1 MVKRF
6 HALVIAALLA
16 TVPAMSASA
25 QAPGAQGPGAQAPQ
39 VTPPQGDG
47 HGDGPKVDPTPE
59 PKIAPPEPKIGPNP
73 EPKLVE
79 PPANLP
85 RPQTG
90 DAKINID
97 KLFEA
102 LKIAPTEESAK
113 YVENRIWA
121 LWLAAGGDTSNLL
134 MSRAKTAMEKKEL
147 DVALK
152 LLNAIID
159 LQPDYAEAWNRRAT
173 IYFNNKDYGSAI
185 ADIHEVLA
193 REPRHFGALAG
204 LGTIMQEIGD
214 DKAALEAYRRALALH
229 PKLEKIPEIV
239 KRLTEKVEGR
249 EI

>member
-1 MVKRF
+1 MANRF
-6 HALVIAALLA
+6 HTLLAAALLT
-16 TVPAMSASA
+16 TVPALSALA
-25 QAPGAQGPGAQAPQ
+25 QAPGPNVPAPTAPAPDAQPPAPDTQ
-39 VTPPQGDG
+39 PPAPDV
-47 HGDGPKVDPTPE
+47 K
-59 PKIAPPEPKIGPNP
+59 PPEGAEPRIGPNP
-73 EPKLVE
+73 EPKMVE
-79 PPANLP
+79 PPASLP

-134 MSRAKTAMEKKEL
+134 MGRVKTAIEKKEF

-159 LQPDYAEAWNRRAT
+159 LKPDYVEAWNRRAT
-173 IYFNNKDYGSAI
+173 IYFNTKDYISAI

-204 LGTIMQEIGD
+204 LGTIMQELGD
-214 DKAALEAYRRALALH
+214 DKAALEAYRRALAVH
-229 PKLEKIPEIV
+229 PKLEKIPDIV

-249 EI
+249 DI

>member
-1 MVKRF
+1 MANRF
-6 HALVIAALLA
+6 HALFAAALLA
-16 TVPAMSASA
+16 TVPAFGALA
-25 QAPGAQGPGAQAPQ
+25 QVPVPNAPAPDAQPPAPDVQPPGPDVKPPEGA
-39 VTPPQGDG
+39 
-47 HGDGPKVDPTPE
+47 
-59 PKIAPPEPKIGPNP
+59 EPKIGPNP
-73 EPKLVE
+73 EPKMVE
-79 PPANLP
+79 PPTNLP

-134 MSRAKTAMEKKEL
+134 MGRVKTAIEKKEF

-159 LQPDYAEAWNRRAT
+159 LKPDYVEAWNRRAT
-173 IYFNNKDYGSAI
+173 IYFNNKDYISAI

-193 REPRHFGALAG
+193 REPRHFGALSG
-204 LGTIMQEIGD
+204 LGIILQEVGD
-214 DKAALEAYRRALALH
+214 DKEALDAFRRALAIH
-229 PKLEKIPEIV
+229 PHLERIPDLVKKLADKID
-239 KRLTEKVEGR
+239 GR
-249 EI
+249 DI